1 MDPITANMKNIVM
14 GLAGLSAVLLIWNI
28 CLQVSL
34 SGLKKRYRQMMTGE
48 QTGKDF
54 ETMLLAHIAKT
65 DRVAAENAEIKA
77 ELKRLSD
84 LLNISVN
91 RIGVVR
97 FSAFAGTCSDLSY
110 AVALLDQNND
120 GVVFSSIF
128 GREDSRSYMKPIK
141 NGTSTYTLTSE
152 ELDAIRKAKEWK

>member
-54 ETMLLAHIAKT
+54 ETMLLDHIAKT
-65 DRVAAENAEIKA
+65 DRAAAENAEIKA

-97 FSAFAGTCSDLSY
+97 FSAFAGTYSDLSY

-120 GVVFSSIF
+120 GIVFSSIF
-128 GREDSRSYMKPIK
+128 GWEDSRSYVKPIK
-141 NGTSTYTLTSE
+141 NGASTYALTGE

>member
-1 MDPITANMKNIVM
+1 MDPIKANMTNIVM

-28 CLQVSL
+28 CLQMSL
-34 SGLKKRYRQMMTGE
+34 SGLKKRYRQMMTGDE
-48 QTGKDF
+48 TGKNF
-54 ETMLLAHIAKT
+54 EQMLLAHIAKT
-65 DRVAAENAEIKA
+65 DRVEEENREIKA
-77 ELKRLSD
+77 ELKRISD

-97 FSAFAGTCSDLSY
+97 FSAFKDTGSDLSY

-128 GREDSRSYMKPIK
+128 GREDSRSYVKPIK
-141 NGTSTYTLTSE
+141 NGASTYTLTGE
-152 ELDAIRKAKEWK
+152 EQDAIRQAREWK

>member
-54 ETMLLAHIAKT
+54 EQMLLTHIAKT
-65 DRVAAENAEIKA
+65 DRVEEENREIKA
-77 ELKRLSD
+77 EQKRLSD

-97 FSAFAGTCSDLSY
+97 FSAFADTGSDLSY

-120 GVVFSSIF
+120 GIVFSSIF
-128 GREDSRSYMKPIK
+128 GREDSRSYVKPIK
-141 NGTSTYTLTSE
+141 NGTSTYTLTGE
-152 ELDAIRKAKEWK
+152 ELDAIRQAKEWK

>member
-34 SGLKKRYRQMMTGE
+34 SGLKKRYRQMMTGD

-54 ETMLLAHIAKT
+54 EQMLMTHIAKT
-65 DRVAAENAEIKA
+65 DRVASENVDIRQ
-77 ELKRLSD
+77 ELRRLSD
-84 LLNISVN
+84 LLNISIN
-91 RIGVVR
+91 KIGIIR
-97 FSAFAGTCSDLSY
+97 FSAFADTGSDLSY

-120 GVVFSSIF
+120 GLVFSSIF
-128 GREDSRSYMKPIK
+128 GREDSRSYVKPIK
-141 NGTSTYTLTSE
+141 NGVSTYTLTGE
-152 ELDAIRKAKEWK
+152 EQDAIRQAKDWK

>member
-14 GLAGLSAVLLIWNI
+14 GLAGLSVVLLIWNI

-54 ETMLLAHIAKT
+54 EQMLLTHIAKT
-65 DRVAAENAEIKA
+65 DRVAAENVDIKA
-77 ELKRLSD
+77 EQKRLSD

-97 FSAFAGTCSDLSY
+97 FSAFADTGSDLSY

-120 GVVFSSIF
+120 GIVFSSIF
-128 GREDSRSYMKPIK
+128 GREDSRSYVKPIK
-141 NGTSTYTLTSE
+141 NGTSTYTLTGE
-152 ELDAIRKAKEWK
+152 ELDAIRQAKEWK